1 MNAELVAVGTELLLG
16 QITDTH
22 SATMARILAEC
33 GIGCRH
39 RQTVGDNLDRIVE
52 VLRQALSR
60 SDVVVCIG
68 GLGPTA
74 DDLTRD
80 AIALALDDTLET
92 VPEIEERLRRWFA
105 SRNYTWVESNAR
117 QAQKPT
123 CAEIIPNPNGTAPG
137 LVARKNGKTVFAL
150 PGPRG
155 EFDPMAYDSVKP
167 MLETL
172 GGGVVIHS
180 RVLRITG
187 VGESAV
193 EERIKHLMESENP
206 TVAPYAQPSEV
217 HLRLTA
223 RSSSLSEAEALLDPV
238 EAAIREELGSAV
250 YGLNKTTLEEAVLS
264 LLIARDE
271 TVSTAE
277 SMTGGGLG
285 SRLTMVP
292 GASAAYV
299 GGVVTYTVG
308 AKEALLDSK
317 AATSASLTPNPL
329 SPLGEERGLSEILL
343 TNGPVSPETATL
355 MAESIRAKLSTTY
368 AVAITGN
375 AGPTADVDGKAVGLV
390 YIAIAS
396 AAGTS
401 VEECKF
407 RGIREDIRAR
417 AEQTALRL
425 LRERLIPND

>member
-1 MNAELVAVGTELLLG
+1 MNAEIVAVGTELLLG

-60 SDVVVCIG
+60 ADVVVCIG

-92 VPEIEERLRRWFA
+92 VPEIEERLRKWFA
-105 SRNYTWVESNAR
+105 SRNYIWVESNAL

-180 RVLRITG
+180 RVLRVTG

-193 EERIKHLMESENP
+193 EERIKHLMETENP

-223 RSSSLSEAEALLDPV
+223 RAASLSEAEALLDPV
-238 EAAIREELGSAV
+238 EAAIRAELGSAV
-250 YGLNKTTLEEAVLS
+250 YGLNKTTLEEAVIN
-264 LLIARDE
+264 LLVERGQ

-292 GASAAYV
+292 GASAAFV
-299 GGVVTYTVG
+299 GGVVTYSVE
-308 AKEALLDSK
+308 AKVALLGDTDS
-317 AATSASLTPNPL
+317 ANRTPTSSPELTDSLAREGDL
-329 SPLGEERGLSEILL
+329 SLSISSH
-343 TNGPVSPETATL
+343 GPVSGETAKL
-355 MAESIRAKLSTTY
+355 MAESVRVKLGTTY
-368 AVAITGN
+368 SMAITGN
-375 AGPTADVDGKAVGLV
+375 AGPTADVGAKPVGLV

-396 AAGTS
+396 PRGTH
-401 VEECKF
+401 VEECRF

-425 LRERLIPND
+425 LRECLL

>member
-1 MNAELVAVGTELLLG
+1 MNAEIVAVGTELLLG

-60 SDVVVCIG
+60 ADVVVCIG

-92 VPEIEERLRRWFA
+92 VPEVEAKLRRWFA
-105 SRNYTWVESNAR
+105 ARNYTWVESNGR

-123 CAEIIPNPNGTAPG
+123 CAELIPNPNGTAPG

-223 RSSSLSEAEALLDPV
+223 RSADLASADTLLDPV
-238 EAAIREELGSAV
+238 ETAIRAELGSAV
-250 YGLNKTTLEEAVLS
+250 YGLNKTTLEEAVLE
-264 LLIARDE
+264 LLIARGE

-292 GASAAYV
+292 GASGAYV
-299 GGVVTYTVG
+299 GGVVTYTIG
-308 AKEALLDSK
+308 AKAALLS
-317 AATSASLTPNPL
+317 TSD
-329 SPLGEERGLSEILL
+329 LSEAESESATEISR
-343 TNGPVSPETATL
+343 TRIQNNGPVSPETASW
-355 MAESIRAKLSTTY
+355 MAQSIRLNLGTTY
-368 AVAITGN
+368 SVAITGN
-375 AGPTADVDGKAVGLV
+375 AGPTADVDGKPVGLV

-396 AAGTS
+396 PNGTS

-425 LRERLIPND
+425 LREQLL

>member
-1 MNAELVAVGTELLLG
+1 MNAEIVAVGTELLLG

-60 SDVVVCIG
+60 ADVLVCIG

-80 AIALALDDTLET
+80 AIALALDDSLET
-92 VPEIEERLRRWFA
+92 VPEVEERLRRWFA

-123 CAEIIPNPNGTAPG
+123 CAELIPNPNGTAPG
-137 LVARKNGKTVFAL
+137 LMARKNGKTVFAL

-187 VGESAV
+187 IGESAV

-223 RSSSLSEAEALLDPV
+223 RAVDLSSAEALLDPV
-238 EAAIREELGSAV
+238 EAEIREELGSAV
-250 YGLNKTTLEEAVLS
+250 YGLNKTTLEEAVIN
-264 LLIARDE
+264 LLIERGE

-285 SRLTMVP
+285 SRLTMVC
-292 GASAAYV
+292 GASSAYL
-299 GGVVTYTVG
+299 GGVVTYTAE
-308 AKEALLDSK
+308 AK
-317 AATSASLTPNPL
+317 ASLLEGVTGAL
-329 SPLGEERGLSEILL
+329 AEH
-343 TNGPVSPETATL
+343 GPVSAETAAA
-355 MAESIRAKLSTTY
+355 MSESVRSRLSSTY
-368 AVAITGN
+368 SVAITGN
-375 AGPTADVDGKAVGLV
+375 AGPTSDVGGKPVGLV
-390 YIAIAS
+390 YIAIS
-396 AAGTS
+396 SPAGTS
-401 VEECKF
+401 IEECKF
-407 RGIREDIRAR
+407 RGVREDIRAR

-425 LRERLIPND
+425 LREKLL

>member
-1 MNAELVAVGTELLLG
+1 MNAEIVAVGTELLLG

-60 SDVVVCIG
+60 ADVVVCIG

-308 AKEALLDSK
+308 AKMALLTDSSQ
-317 AATSASLTPNPL
+317 AP
-329 SPLGEERGLSEILL
+329 
-343 TNGPVSPETATL
+343 
-355 MAESIRAKLSTTY
+355 
-368 AVAITGN
+368 
-375 AGPTADVDGKAVGLV
+375 
-390 YIAIAS
+390 
-396 AAGTS
+396 
-401 VEECKF
+401 
-407 RGIREDIRAR
+407 
-417 AEQTALRL
+417 
-425 LRERLIPND
+425 

>member
-1 MNAELVAVGTELLLG
+1 MNAEIVAVGTELLLG

-60 SDVVVCIG
+60 ADVVVCIG

-80 AIALALDDTLET
+80 AIALALDDSLET
-92 VPEIEERLRRWFA
+92 VPEVEARLRRWFA
-105 SRNYTWVESNAR
+105 ARNYTWVESNAR

-123 CAEIIPNPNGTAPG
+123 CAELIPNPNGTAPG

-155 EFDPMAYDSVKP
+155 EFDPMAYDAVKP

-187 VGESAV
+187 IGESAV

-223 RSSSLSEAEALLDPV
+223 RAVDLSSAEALLDPV
-238 EAAIREELGSAV
+238 EATIRAELGSAV
-250 YGLNKTTLEEAVLS
+250 YGLNKTTLEEAVIN
-264 LLIARDE
+264 LLIGRGE

-285 SRLTMVP
+285 SRLTMVG
-292 GASAAYV
+292 GASAAYL
-299 GGVVTYTVG
+299 GGVVTYTAE
-308 AKEALLDSK
+308 AK
-317 AATSASLTPNPL
+317 ASLL
-329 SPLGEERGLSEILL
+329 ERVTGVLAEH
-343 TNGPVSPETATL
+343 GPVSAETASA
-355 MAESIRAKLSTTY
+355 MAESVRGQLSSTY
-368 AVAITGN
+368 SVAITGN
-375 AGPTADVDGKAVGLV
+375 AGPTSDVGGKPVGLV
-390 YIAIAS
+390 YIAIS
-396 AAGTS
+396 SPAGTS

-407 RGIREDIRAR
+407 RGVREDIRAR

-425 LRERLIPND
+425 LREKLL

>member
-1 MNAELVAVGTELLLG
+1 MNAEIVAVGTELLLG

-60 SDVVVCIG
+60 ADVVVCIG

-355 MAESIRAKLSTTY
+355 MAESIRAKLGTTY

>member
-1 MNAELVAVGTELLLG
+1 MNAEIVAVGTELLLG

-22 SATMARILAEC
+22 SVTMARILAEC

-60 SDVVVCIG
+60 ADVVVCIG

-92 VPEIEERLRRWFA
+92 VTEVEERLRRWFA

-123 CAEIIPNPNGTAPG
+123 CAELIPNPNGTAPG

-155 EFDPMAYDSVKP
+155 EFDPMAYDAVKP

-223 RSSSLSEAEALLDPV
+223 RAVDLSSAEALLDPV
-238 EAAIREELGSAV
+238 EAAIRGELGSAV
-250 YGLNKTTLEEAVLS
+250 YGLNKTTLEEAVIN
-264 LLIARDE
+264 LLIERGE

-285 SRLTMVP
+285 SRLTMVG
-292 GASAAYV
+292 GASAAYL
-299 GGVVTYTVG
+299 GGVVTYTAE
-308 AKEALLDSK
+308 AK
-317 AATSASLTPNPL
+317 ASLLEGVTGTL
-329 SPLGEERGLSEILL
+329 AEH
-343 TNGPVSPETATL
+343 GPVSAETASA
-355 MAESIRAKLSTTY
+355 MSESVRSRLSSTY
-368 AVAITGN
+368 SVAITGN
-375 AGPTADVDGKAVGLV
+375 AGPTSDVGEKPVGLV
-390 YIAIAS
+390 YIAIS
-396 AAGTS
+396 SPAGTS

-425 LRERLIPND
+425 LREKLL

>member
-1 MNAELVAVGTELLLG
+1 MNAEIVAVGTELLLG

-60 SDVVVCIG
+60 ADVVVCIG

-80 AIALALDDTLET
+80 AIALALDDSLET
-92 VPEIEERLRRWFA
+92 VPEVEERLRRWFA

-123 CAEIIPNPNGTAPG
+123 CAELIPNPNGTAPG
-137 LVARKNGKTVFAL
+137 LVARKNGKTLFAL

-155 EFDPMAYDSVKP
+155 EFDPMAYDAVKP
-167 MLETL
+167 ILETL

-187 VGESAV
+187 IGESAV

-223 RSSSLSEAEALLDPV
+223 RAVDLSSAEALLDPV
-238 EAAIREELGSAV
+238 EAEIREELGSAV
-250 YGLNKTTLEEAVLS
+250 YGLNKTTLEEAVIN
-264 LLIARDE
+264 LLIERGE

-285 SRLTMVP
+285 SRLTMVG
-292 GASAAYV
+292 GASAAYL
-299 GGVVTYTVG
+299 GGVVTYTAG
-308 AKEALLDSK
+308 AK
-317 AATSASLTPNPL
+317 ASLLEGVTGTL
-329 SPLGEERGLSEILL
+329 AEH
-343 TNGPVSPETATL
+343 GPVSAETASA
-355 MAESIRAKLSTTY
+355 MAESVRGQLSSTY
-368 AVAITGN
+368 SVAITGN
-375 AGPTADVDGKAVGLV
+375 AGPTSDVGEKPVGLV
-390 YIAIAS
+390 YIAIS
-396 AAGTS
+396 SPAGTS
-401 VEECKF
+401 IEECKF
-407 RGIREDIRAR
+407 RGVREDIRAR

-425 LRERLIPND
+425 LREKLL

>member
-1 MNAELVAVGTELLLG
+1 MNAEIVAIGTELLLG

-33 GIGCRH
+33 GIACRH

-52 VLRQALSR
+52 TLRQALDR
-60 SDVVVCIG
+60 ADVVVCIG

-80 AIALALDDTLET
+80 AIALALDDMLET
-92 VPEIEERLRRWFA
+92 VPEVEERLRKWFA
-105 SRNYTWVESNAR
+105 SRGYAWVESNSR

-123 CAEIIPNPNGTAPG
+123 CADLIPNPNGTAPG

-150 PGPRG
+150 PGPKG
-155 EFDPMAYDSVKP
+155 EFDPMAFDTVKP

-193 EERIKHLMESENP
+193 EERIKHLMEGENP

-223 RSSSLSEAEALLDPV
+223 RATTVEEAEALLDPV
-238 EAAIREELGSAV
+238 EAAIREELGTAV
-250 YGLNKTTLEEAVLS
+250 YGLNKTTLEEAVIM
-264 LLIARDE
+264 LLAERGE

-285 SRLTMVP
+285 ARLTMVS
-292 GASAAYV
+292 GASAAYL

-308 AKEALLDSK
+308 AKGALLPSVSEALGSF
-317 AATSASLTPNPL
+317 
-329 SPLGEERGLSEILL
+329 
-343 TNGPVSPETATL
+343 GPVSAETARA
-355 MAESIRAKLSTTY
+355 MAESVRAQLGSTY

-375 AGPTADVDGKAVGLV
+375 AGPTADVDGKPVGLV

-396 AAGTS
+396 PGGTQ
-401 VEECKF
+401 VEECRF
-407 RGIREDIRAR
+407 RGIREDIRNR

-425 LRERLIPND
+425 LREELLINQ

>member
-1 MNAELVAVGTELLLG
+1 MNAEIVAVGTELLLG

-60 SDVVVCIG
+60 ADVVVCIG

-80 AIALALDDTLET
+80 AVALALDDTLET
-92 VPEIEERLRRWFA
+92 VPEVEARLRRWFA
-105 SRNYTWVESNAR
+105 ARNYTWVESNAR

-123 CAEIIPNPNGTAPG
+123 CAELIPNPNGTAPG

-223 RSSSLSEAEALLDPV
+223 RSADLASAEALLDPV
-238 EAAIREELGSAV
+238 ETAIRAELGSAV
-250 YGLNKTTLEEAVLS
+250 YGLNKTTLEEAVLA
-264 LLIARDE
+264 LLISRGE

-292 GASAAYV
+292 GASTAYV
-299 GGVVTYTVG
+299 GGVVTYTLG
-308 AKEALLDSK
+308 AKEALLSPK
-317 AATSASLTPNPL
+317 APTLASLTRNPL
-329 SPLGEERGLSEILL
+329 SPLGEERGLSEILS
-343 TNGPVSPETATL
+343 TQGPVSAETAKV
-355 MAESIRAKLSTTY
+355 MAESIRHKLGTTY
-368 AVAITGN
+368 SVAITGN
-375 AGPTADVDGKAVGLV
+375 AGPTADVDGKPVGLV

-396 AAGTS
+396 PSGTS
-401 VEECKF
+401 AEECKF
-407 RGIREDIRAR
+407 RGIREDIRTR

-425 LRERLIPND
+425 LREQLL

>member
-1 MNAELVAVGTELLLG
+1 MNAEIVAIGTELLLG

-60 SDVVVCIG
+60 ADVVVCIG

-92 VPEIEERLRRWFA
+92 VPEVEARLRRWFA
-105 SRNYTWVESNAR
+105 AHNYAWVESNAR

-123 CAEIIPNPNGTAPG
+123 CAELIPNPNGTAPG
-137 LVARKNGKTVFAL
+137 LVARKHGKTVFAL

-187 VGESAV
+187 IGESAV
-193 EERIKHLMESENP
+193 EERIKQLMESENP

-223 RSSSLSEAEALLDPV
+223 RSADLASAEALLDPV
-238 EAAIREELGSAV
+238 ESAIRTELGSAV
-250 YGLNKTTLEEAVLS
+250 YGLNKTTLEEAVLE
-264 LLIARDE
+264 LLIARGE

-299 GGVVTYTVG
+299 GGVVTYKVG

-355 MAESIRAKLSTTY
+355 MAESIRAKLGTTY